1 MGKRDQG
8 RRAVATDSQWN
19 NQVTTAASDSA
30 KENTSDSSLS
40 YAAQQ
45 RAANTEDTT
54 DSPDTPGL
62 TPPAPVDLPTR
73 LRGESSVEI
82 TRGRYIGPERAAL
95 IVQIKQKNPAATH
108 QEIADAI
115 GCSRPVVTEWL
126 SMLEL
131 NTVPEAR
138 KLARSQAL
146 RATLKLS
153 EHLEHDDARVQQ
165 GAASKLVAL
174 AGVQETQQQVAVG
187 VQVVVGQLGQPAG
200 MDPFSG
206 HNVMVNCDPVSD

>member
-1 MGKRDQG
+1 
-8 RRAVATDSQWN
+8 
-19 NQVTTAASDSA
+19 
-30 KENTSDSSLS
+30 
-40 YAAQQ
+40 
-45 RAANTEDTT
+45 
-54 DSPDTPGL
+54 
-62 TPPAPVDLPTR
+62 
-73 LRGESSVEI
+73 
-82 TRGRYIGPERAAL
+82 
-95 IVQIKQKNPAATH
+95 
-108 QEIADAI
+108 
-115 GCSRPVVTEWL
+115 
-126 SMLEL
+126 MLEL

-200 MDPFSG
+200 VDPFAG
-206 HNVMVNCDPVSD
+206 HNVMVNCDPASD